1 MLWLQNMKQV
11 LGSQIWLWWFPIS
24 HEMRGKG
31 LFFPRVPEVTP
42 AHIRAMTEGADSMTQ
57 RAGVSSSRSGS
68 SRGFSA
74 ADFDADPQ
82 AYIDKAVKKYAGN
95 TFILPDEA
103 NPDA

>member
-1 MLWLQNMKQV
+1 
-11 LGSQIWLWWFPIS
+11 
-24 HEMRGKG
+24 MRGKG